1 VDAGIRNSL
10 SMLAQ
15 SVVEARPRARFR
27 RGVAVRA
34 TPHNQLTGRRPSAI
48 CSRRVGRAYTS
59 ACCVPRSGL
68 ASLHGSHVWSSGA
81 EALGGCAG
89 ASRSRGASALPAQA
103 RGGCLFSFR
112 ARYLPRLG
120 TSAGCNGGWG
130 HVAVTRSIG
139 RLRRWSGLG
148 SRAELHRH
156 SRRPGARFDVGVSPR
171 RSTVARSQRRD
182 ARGPTSC
189 LKVCLG
195 GCASRGGEWGL
206 QLGPTVAPVF
216 RPRSRG
222 GSCECPFW
230 LGRRERHVGPGRT
243 APKTGRGS
251 AGWTGGEPGTARDTR
266 TDGLA
271 EMTRSMWR
279 LGEPPKVSSFS
290 GRLRPDSRV
299 VLAVRRF
306 PRFGRSSFSATTL
319 PPTDSRA
326 ALSLG
331 HAQHVGHQCRYR

>member
-10 SMLAQ
+10 SALVQ
-15 SVVEARPRARFR
+15 SV
-27 RGVAVRA
+27 GDAVLA
-34 TPHNQLTGRRPSAI
+34 SQHNQLTGRRPSAI

-59 ACCVPRSGL
+59 ACCVPGSGL
-68 ASLHGSHVWSSGA
+68 AALHRGQLWLAPRTPFDVGSTRG
-81 EALGGCAG
+81 EKRGGCVRAFG
-89 ASRSRGASALPAQA
+89 QRGVPSLAAQA
-103 RGGCLFSFR
+103 RCRSLFSFR
-112 ARYLPRLG
+112 ARHLPRLG
-120 TSAGCNGGWG
+120 CSAGGNGGRG
-130 HVAVTRSIG
+130 HVVVTRSIG

-148 SRAELHRH
+148 SRAQLQ
-156 SRRPGARFDVGVSPR
+156 VGLCPR
-171 RSTVARSQRRD
+171 RSNVARPQRRG
-182 ARGPTSC
+182 ARGPTGC

-195 GCASRGGEWGL
+195 GSAPRGGEWGL
-206 QLGPTVAPVF
+206 QLGPTVAHVF
-216 RPRSRG
+216 RPRFRG

-251 AGWTGGEPGTARDTR
+251 AGWIGGGPGTARDTR
-266 TDGLA
+266 TDGFA

-306 PRFGRSSFSATTL
+306 PRFGRSSFSVTTL

-331 HAQHVGHQCRYR
+331 HAQHVGHQC

>member
-1 VDAGIRNSL
+1 MDAGIRNSL
-10 SMLAQ
+10 SVLAQ
-15 SVVEARPRARFR
+15 SVVA
-27 RGVAVRA
+27 AVRA

-59 ACCVPRSGL
+59 ACYVPRSGL
-68 ASLHGSHVWSSGA
+68 AALHCGQLRLARQRARFDVGST
-81 EALGGCAG
+81 
-89 ASRSRGASALPAQA
+89 RGEE
-103 RGGCLFSFR
+103 RGGCVRSVGDRGVPTLAAQACCRSLFSFR
-112 ARYLPRLG
+112 ARHLPRLG
-120 TSAGCNGGWG
+120 FSAGGNGGRSHAG
-130 HVAVTRSIG
+130 VTRSVG

-148 SRAELHRH
+148 SRAELHFH
-156 SRRPGARFDVGVSPR
+156 ARRPGARFDMGVSPR
-171 RSTVARSQRRD
+171 RSNVARPHRRG
-182 ARGPTSC
+182 ARRPDRC

-195 GCASRGGEWGL
+195 GSASRGGEWGL
-206 QLGPTVAPVF
+206 QLGPTVAHVF
-216 RPRSRG
+216 RPRFRG

-266 TDGLA
+266 TDGFA

-279 LGEPPKVSSFS
+279 LGEPPKVSSSS

-306 PRFGRSSFSATTL
+306 PRFGRSSFSVTTL